1 MNRPRKYTVVTI
13 NEKMKKSGYEFGEDL
28 LRKVAYRK
36 LVANG
41 SIFLRAPEDKVK
53 EFHDVLARKRSIQ
66 PRLNGKGYK
75 CTAIMDT
82 GDRLRLDRY
91 REQLIREMPRDFDWD
106 VTADATQQP
115 PFSKAQRAVPTVI
128 KNSNM
133 YNFKAER
140 FSLPPELLATQGVPM
155 EEDDPN
161 FKLEI
166 PLPLLELSK
175 SSGAILKS
183 VTGNGMNIAQVGT
196 ALGAALLNAL

>member
-1 MNRPRKYTVVTI
+1 MNRPRKYTVLTI

-91 REQLIREMPRDFDWD
+91 REQLIREMPR
-106 VTADATQQP
+106 
-115 PFSKAQRAVPTVI
+115 
-128 KNSNM
+128 
-133 YNFKAER
+133 
-140 FSLPPELLATQGVPM
+140 PE
-155 EEDDPN
+155 
-161 FKLEI
+161 
-166 PLPLLELSK
+166 
-175 SSGAILKS
+175 ILI
-183 VTGNGMNIAQVGT
+183 GM
-196 ALGAALLNAL
+196 